1 MHLLTIGFHEIVFRF
16 DYYNFTNNRKAHHW
30 MRPNV
35 NPDYYRLRQNNNTHD
50 IVSIENNNEQT
61 DNEI

>member
-1 MHLLTIGFHEIVFRF
+1 
-16 DYYNFTNNRKAHHW
+16 

-35 NPDYYRLRQNNNTHD
+35 NSDYYRLRQHNNTHD